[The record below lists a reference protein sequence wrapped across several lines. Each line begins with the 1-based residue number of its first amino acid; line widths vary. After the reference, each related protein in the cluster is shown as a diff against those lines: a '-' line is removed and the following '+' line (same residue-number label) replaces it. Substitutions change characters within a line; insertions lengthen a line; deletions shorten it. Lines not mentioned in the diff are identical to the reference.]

1 MSFKKKHIIY
11 FASNLLILPILVKEE
26 FSLLEIIAIFISL
39 NILIDFVFEF
49 GKKIVILEAIAAIA
63 SVEVLLMPALVFHYD
78 PDVMYTSSYNYFF
91 YIIPSFLALMLAFK
105 IRIFKRRND
114 TNYFEN
120 AKEYLSKKKNITK
133 IYALIIIGG
142 IALLLKKFLPP
153 GLQFLFSAL
162 SLLLKVSLL
171 FILISNS
178 SKSNKWI
185 FSLIILFSVASHDIG
200 KGMFGDIMKWMLLWL
215 IIITAFFPYKI
226 SFKRKLIFLS
236 FGLYALLVIQVTKAE
251 YRKQIWNND
260 INIVEQKEDGGIIKF
275 TTIVKDN
282 IFAFDK
288 LFSADNLTKGPLRR
302 LNSGIVISNLI
313 NYVPKKHPHLYGTT
327 LSSIYLAFIP
337 RAIWKNK
344 PKVSGRDY
352 IKKYTTM
359 YLSPRNSIEIS
370 PIGEGYLNFGG
381 LGFIAV
387 FFWALFIK
395 CIYDFFFAYSHKIKI
410 LFLWL
415 PAIMVGLVTCME
427 NSIKTTT
434 IAIISTFII
443 IIFINL
449 LLFAKLRFFKVT
461 K

>member
-11 FASNLLILPILVKEE
+11 LVSNLLILTYLIKENFSFLELV
-26 FSLLEIIAIFISL
+26 AIFISL
-39 NILIDFVFEF
+39 NLLIDFIFEF
-49 GKKIVILEAIAAIA
+49 GKKIVILEAIATIA

-78 PDVMYTSSYNYFF
+78 PEVMYTTSGNYFF
-91 YIIPSFLALMLAFK
+91 YIIPSFLALLLAFK
-105 IRIFKRRND
+105 IRIFKRKNEAD
-114 TNYFEN
+114 YFEI

-142 IALLLKKFLPP
+142 IALLLKNFLPP

-178 SKSNKWI
+178 SKTNKWI
-185 FSLIILFSVASHDIG
+185 FSLIILLSVASHDIG

-215 IIITAFFPYKI
+215 IIITAYFPYKI
-226 SFKRKLIFLS
+226 SFRKKIFFLAIG
-236 FGLYALLVIQVTKAE
+236 FYTLLVIQVTKTD
-251 YRKQIWNND
+251 YREEIWTND
-260 INIVEQKEDGGIIKF
+260 ANIVEQKEDGGVVKF
-275 TTIVKDN
+275 ATIVKDN
-282 IFAFDK
+282 IFAFDR
-288 LFSADNLTKGPLRR
+288 LFSPDNLTKGPLRR

-313 NYVPKKHPHLYGTT
+313 NYVPKEHPYLYGSSLT
-327 LSSIYLAFIP
+327 SIYLAFIP

-344 PKVSGRDY
+344 PQVSGRDY

-359 YLSPRNSIEIS
+359 YISPRNSIEVS
-370 PIGEGYLNFGG
+370 PIGEGYLNFGAF
-381 LGFIAV
+381 GFIAV

-449 LLFAKLRFFKVT
+449 LLFAKLRFYKVT